1 MSRVTATLASGF
13 RAIGI
18 LSGMPI
24 VPQHHEDI
32 SCHYPKERL
41 MGIEPGDDY
50 VANWYRA
57 ARDHGVSAADA
68 LYPGVTVGMMLA
80 YVNAA

>member
-13 RAIGI
+13 RAIGV

-32 SCHYPKERL
+32 SCHYPQ
-41 MGIEPGDDY
+41 GTEPGDDY

-57 ARDHGVSAADA
+57 ARTHGVSAADA